1 MWILGS
7 MSPDPTTEPVTETV
21 VFEDVT
27 VDPDAVLAAFG
38 DESPEEIAAGAAAG
52 IDRSADEELDAID
65 VVAEDL
71 FEELSEI
78 VDDASDEGSIPDSD
92 EGSTSDTKRDSNP
105 NTERERIDE
114 DAPEIIVSR
123 PTKVV
128 DEDTGDF
135 FDSIFDDRTTPT
147 SKADEDEELQLVG
160 PSPEPVKVENEAFGS
175 TV

>member
-1 MWILGS
+1 MRVLGS
-7 MSPDPTTEPVTETV
+7 MPPDPTTESVTETV

-38 DESPEEIAAGAAAG
+38 DESPEEIAAGAEAG
-52 IDRSADEELDAID
+52 IDRSANEELDAID

-78 VDDASDEGSIPDSD
+78 VDDASDEGSIPASD
-92 EGSTSDTKRDSNP
+92 EGVISKPERDG
-105 NTERERIDE
+105 IDE
-114 DAPEIIVSR
+114 DAPEIIVCR

-128 DEDTGDF
+128 DEDTEDF
-135 FDSIFDDRTTPT
+135 FDSIFDDRTASS

-160 PSPEPVKVENEAFGS
+160 PSPEPVTVENEAFGS